1 MANICNLKTTVHCYS
16 EQHAMEVKMGIE
28 NSFGSD
34 NTEENDM
41 FFRQSEPQ
49 GFWLFSA
56 DSEQDGNNVIF
67 RSRIKWMLA
76 SLEALRLLE
85 YVIDIAGNVP
95 IEIEYA
101 ETFLG
106 FTFGEYLYD
115 GISMIDHWLP
125 SDAFN
130 FLPLYFQYDFG
141 MLRKVLAAWGIKAIV
156 FENVSQSLIEYPEL
170 LKKVQRKD
178 SIGGVKLLFN
188 PEEVHFPPI
197 TITNTFGEG
206 VDCISCVSPDPENA
220 DKKCWDY
227 IKWEKL
233 VEEVQNFLKE
243 QEGVD
248 ENEDTVDDDDEKEVI
263 PF

>member
-1 MANICNLKTTVHCYS
+1 
-16 EQHAMEVKMGIE
+16 MGIE

-34 NTEENDM
+34 NAEEKDM
-41 FFRQSEPQ
+41 FFRQSESQ

-56 DSEQDGNNVIF
+56 DFEQNGNEVIF
-67 RSRIKWMLA
+67 RSRIKWML
-76 SLEALRLLE
+76 SPLEALRLLE
-85 YVIDIAGNVP
+85 YVIDIAGKVP
-95 IEIEYA
+95 IKIEYA

-125 SDAFN
+125 RDAFN

-141 MLRKVLAAWGIKAIV
+141 MLRKVLAVWGVKAIM
-156 FENVSQSLIEYPEL
+156 FENVAQSLIEYPEL
-170 LKKVQRKD
+170 LKKAQRKD
-178 SIGGVKLLFN
+178 GIGGVKLLFN
-188 PEEVHFPPI
+188 PEEIHFPPI
-197 TITNTFGEG
+197 TITNTLGEG
-206 VDCISCVSPDPENA
+206 MDYLSCVRPDPKNLN
-220 DKKCWDY
+220 KKCWDH

-233 VEEVQNFLKE
+233 VEDVQNFLKE

-248 ENEDTVDDDDEKEVI
+248 ENADTVDNGDDEENI